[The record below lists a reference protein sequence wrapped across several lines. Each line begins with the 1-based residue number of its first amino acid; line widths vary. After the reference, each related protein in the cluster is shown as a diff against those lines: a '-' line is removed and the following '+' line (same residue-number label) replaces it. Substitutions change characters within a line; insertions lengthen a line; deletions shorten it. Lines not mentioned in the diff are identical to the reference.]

1 MNRQNMIGALEERGT
16 ALWDIC
22 IIGGGAT
29 GLGVAVD
36 AASRG
41 FSTLLLEQYD
51 FAKGTS
57 SRATKLV
64 HGGVRYLQ
72 QGNIK
77 LVTEALHERGIL
89 WRNAP
94 HLVKNMSFIVPNYKW
109 WEGPFY
115 GIGLKVYDWMAGDL
129 GLGKSRLLSREET
142 LELAPTL
149 DDEGLRGGV
158 LYHDGQFDDARLAIH
173 LAMTAADQG
182 AVLLNYCKV
191 EGLPKNNGKVSG
203 VVAVDEVSGKRYTIN
218 AKVVI
223 NATGVFTDSIL
234 QMDEPDA
241 EPIIAPSQGV
251 HIMLDKDFLPGK
263 ASILV
268 PHTDD
273 GRVLFAVPWHDR
285 IIIGTTDTPVDHV
298 DIEPRALP
306 EEVDFI
312 LKQIGRYLKKVPT
325 AADIRSVYAGLRPL
339 VKSSSKK
346 TAELARDHLI
356 LVADSGLV
364 TVTGG
369 KWTTYRRM
377 AEDTVNTAIEKA
389 GLPIKE
395 CITARLPIHGAP
407 GGSRGSRVY
416 EGNERGSRGIEG
428 NDRGE
433 ARDEASTKV
442 SRNEA
447 PPKFEGNDRGGAWRS
462 SSDEGLEEGPLHY
475 HGTDAEAIRAIVRAY
490 PLMGERLHHRLPYI
504 RAEVVWAAREEMCMT
519 VEDALSRRTRSLLL
533 DAQAAIDAAPMV
545 AALLAE
551 ELGKDTAWQ
560 DRQVEEFRAL
570 AEGYLPEGY
579 LVKP

>member
-1 MNRQNMIGALEERGT
+1 MKRQDMIGALETKGT

-22 IIGGGAT
+22 VIGGGAT

-89 WRNAP
+89 RKNAP
-94 HLVKNMSFIVPNYKW
+94 HLVKDMSFIVPNYKW

-115 GIGLKVYDWMAGDL
+115 GIGLKVYDWMAGSL

-149 DDEGLRGGV
+149 DAEGLRGGV

-173 LAMTAADQG
+173 LALTAASQG
-182 AVLLNYCKV
+182 ATLLNYCGV
-191 EGLPKNNGKVSG
+191 ESLRKKEGKVTGVIARDELSG
-203 VVAVDEVSGKRYTIN
+203 ATYTIN
-218 AKVVI
+218 ARVVI

-234 QMDEPDA
+234 RMDDPDSD
-241 EPIIAPSQGV
+241 PIIAPSQGV
-251 HIMLDKDFLPGK
+251 HIMLDKDFLPGE
-263 ASILV
+263 AAILV

-273 GRVLFAVPWHDR
+273 GRVLFAVPWHDK

-298 DIEPRALP
+298 DVEPRALP

-312 LKQIGRYLKKVPT
+312 LKQISRYLRKVPGP
-325 AADIRSVYAGLRPL
+325 ADIRSVYAGLRPL

-346 TAELARDHLI
+346 TAELARDHLV
-356 LVADSGLV
+356 LVADSGLI

-389 GLPIKE
+389 GLSQRE
-395 CITARLPIHGAP
+395 CVTAALPIHGSP
-407 GGSRGSRVY
+407 GAGGQASGVV
-416 EGNERGSRGIEG
+416 EQ
-428 NDRGE
+428 E
-433 ARDEASTKV
+433 AAGAVDFDE
-442 SRNEA
+442 
-447 PPKFEGNDRGGAWRS
+447 
-462 SSDEGLEEGPLHY
+462 PLHCY
-475 HGTDAEAIRAIVRAY
+475 GTDAAAIRDIVKAH
-490 PLMGERLHHRLPYI
+490 PLLGERLHHRLPYI
-504 RAEVVWAAREEMCMT
+504 RAEVIWAAREELCMT
-519 VEDALSRRTRSLLL
+519 VEDALSRRTRGLLL
-533 DAQAAIDAAPMV
+533 DAQAAIDAAPLV

-551 ELGKDTAWQ
+551 ELGRDSAWQ
-560 DRQVEEFRAL
+560 DQQVAEFREL
-570 AEGYLPEGY
+570 AKGY
-579 LVKP
+579 LVQRGPGPTEYKQI

>member
-1 MNRQNMIGALEERGT
+1 MIRALEAQGAE
-16 ALWDIC
+16 LWDVC
-22 IIGGGAT
+22 VIGGGAT

-41 FSTLLLEQYD
+41 FKTILLEQYD

-77 LVTEALHERGIL
+77 LVMEALHERGIL
-89 WRNAP
+89 RKNAP
-94 HLVKNMSFIVPNYKW
+94 HLVKDMSFIVPNYKW

-115 GIGLKVYDWMAGDL
+115 GIGLKVYDWMAGSL

-142 LELAPTL
+142 LQYAPTL
-149 DDEGLRGGV
+149 DAEGLRGGV

-173 LAMTAADQG
+173 LAMTAAGQG

-191 EGLPKNNGKVSG
+191 EGLIKTNGKVTG
-203 VVAVDEVSGKRYTIN
+203 VNASLGEKTYAIN
-218 AKVVI
+218 ARAVV
-223 NATGVFTDSIL
+223 NATGVFTDGIL
-234 QMDEPDA
+234 RMDDPDS

-251 HIMLDKDFLPGK
+251 HIMLDKSFLPGE

-273 GRVLFAVPWHDR
+273 GRVLFAVPWHDK

-298 DIEPRALP
+298 EIEPRAFP
-306 EEVDFI
+306 EEVEFI
-312 LKQIGRYLKKVPT
+312 LKQIGKYLSKVPQ
-325 AADIRSVYAGLRPL
+325 ASDIRSVYAGLRPL

-346 TAELARDHLI
+346 TAELSRDHLI
-356 LVADSGLV
+356 LVADSGLI

-389 GLPIKE
+389 GLSKKE
-395 CITARLPIHGAP
+395 CVTMDLPIHETDAAAIAAL
-407 GGSRGSRVY
+407 VK
-416 EGNERGSRGIEG
+416 ERPALAEKIHPS
-428 NDRGE
+428 
-433 ARDEASTKV
+433 
-442 SRNEA
+442 
-447 PPKFEGNDRGGAWRS
+447 
-462 SSDEGLEEGPLHY
+462 LHY
-475 HGTDAEAIRAIVRAY
+475 TQAAIV
-490 PLMGERLHHRLPYI
+490 L
-504 RAEVVWAAREEMCMT
+504 AAREELCMT

-533 DAQAAIDAAPMV
+533 DAQAAIEAAPLV

-551 ELGKDTAWQ
+551 ESGRTKEWEAQ
-560 DRQVEEFRAL
+560 QVHEFVEL
-570 AEGYLPEGY
+570 AKGYQVQLH
-579 LVKP
+579 